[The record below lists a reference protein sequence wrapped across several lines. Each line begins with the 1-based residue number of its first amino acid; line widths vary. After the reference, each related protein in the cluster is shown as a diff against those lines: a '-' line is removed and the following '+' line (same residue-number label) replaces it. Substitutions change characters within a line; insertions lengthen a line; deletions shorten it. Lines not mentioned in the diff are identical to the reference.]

1 MNDKPKYNLVLTS
14 LFKKDL
20 KTAKKRGYDIK
31 LLNDV
36 VDTLSMGLPLDEKKY
51 KDHKLIGNY
60 QGCRE
65 CHITPDW
72 LLIYE
77 ITEDELILYLTR
89 TGTHSDLF

>member
-1 MNDKPKYNLVLTS
+1 MSEKTRYGIVLTS

-20 KTAKKRGYDIK
+20 KTARKRGYDLS
-31 LLNDV
+31 LLRDV
-36 VDTLSMGLPLDEKKY
+36 VNTIASGLPLAEKH
-51 KDHKLIGNY
+51 KDHSLIGNY
-60 QGCRE
+60 KGCRE

-77 ITEDELILYLTR
+77 IAENELILYLTR

>member
-1 MNDKPKYNLVLTS
+1 MNEEPKYKLVLTS
-14 LFKKDL
+14 MFKKDL
-20 KTAKKRGYDIK
+20 KTVKKRGYDLQ
-31 LLNDV
+31 LLSDI
-36 VDTLSMGLPLDEKKY
+36 VDTLALGLPLDEKY

-77 ITEDELILYLTR
+77 ITEEELILYLTR

>member
-1 MNDKPKYNLVLTS
+1 MNKEPKYGIVLTS

-20 KTAKKRGYDIK
+20 KTAKKRGYDLS
-31 LLNDV
+31 LLNYV
-36 VDTLSMGLPLDEKKY
+36 VDTLAAGLPLAEKY
-51 KDHKLIGNY
+51 KDHSLIGNY
-60 QGCRE
+60 KGCRE

-77 ITEDELILYLTR
+77 ISNNELILYLTR